1 MGELINTNDLSSLI
15 PMSANGKGGN
25 ARDLH
30 AFLGSK
36 KDFSNWIKRRI
47 DKFGFV
53 ENLDYHVLKFDY
65 LGNLLSIRHDKK
77 GESENQQVSKIEYI
91 LSVNMAKEL
100 SMLEGNDRGK
110 QARQYF
116 IACENM
122 ARTLLE
128 QKTREQQKQIE
139 SITVNNMELHNQIT
153 AQQPAVIFAESVAS
167 SNDAIRMDD
176 LAKLITQSGYIINR
190 NELFA
195 WLVKNGYLLRRQR
208 RIGRKLVN
216 DYSPSQEG
224 VRLHL
229 FHLHAEHIKGLN
241 CMRYTCKVTGK
252 GQIYFVNK
260 FKEIVNGKIKA

>member
-1 MGELINTNDLSSLI
+1 MSELINTNDFSSLI
-15 PMSANGKGGN
+15 PMSANGKEVN

-30 AFLGSK
+30 AFLGNK
-36 KDFSNWIKRRI
+36 RDFSTWIKDRI
-47 DKFGFV
+47 KSYDFIEGVDFQSFTEIV
-53 ENLDYHVLKFDY
+53 EREV
-65 LGNLLSIRHDKK
+65 GATTR
-77 GESENQQVSKIEYI
+77 IEYV
-91 LSVNMAKEL
+91 LSVDMAKEL

-128 QKTREQQKQIE
+128 QKARDQQKQIE
-139 SITVNNMELHNQIT
+139 SITANNMELHNRIT

-167 SNDAIRMDD
+167 SSDTIRMDD
-176 LAKLITQSGYIINR
+176 LAKLITQNGYIINR

-195 WLVKNGYLLRRQR
+195 WMVKNGYLLKKPR

-224 VRLHL
+224 VRLRL

-260 FKEIVNGKIKA
+260 FKEIMNGKTSA

>member
-1 MGELINTNDLSSLI
+1 MSELINTNDFSSLI
-15 PMSANGKGGN
+15 PMSANGKEVN

-30 AFLGSK
+30 AFLGNK
-36 KDFSNWIKRRI
+36 RDFSTWIKDRI
-47 DKFGFV
+47 KSYDFIEGVDFQSFTEIV
-53 ENLDYHVLKFDY
+53 EREV
-65 LGNLLSIRHDKK
+65 GATTR
-77 GESENQQVSKIEYI
+77 IEYV
-91 LSVNMAKEL
+91 LSVDMAKEL

-122 ARTLLE
+122 ARTFLE

-139 SITVNNMELHNQIT
+139 SITANNMELHNRIT

-167 SNDAIRMDD
+167 SSDTIRMDD
-176 LAKLITQSGYIINR
+176 LAKLITQNGYMINR

-195 WLVKNGYLLRRQR
+195 WMVKNGYLLKKPR

-224 VRLHL
+224 VRLRL

-260 FKEIVNGKIKA
+260 FKEIMNGKTSA

>member
-15 PMSANGKGGN
+15 PMSTNGKGVN

-36 KDFSNWIKRRI
+36 KDFSNWIKDRI
-47 DKFGFV
+47 KKCGYQQGIDFQTIC
-53 ENLDYHVLKFDY
+53 FDY
-65 LGNLLSIRHDKK
+65 RGNIIDVKADNLT
-77 GESENQQVSKIEYI
+77 SENQYVSKIDYI
-91 LSVNMAKEL
+91 ITIEMAKEL
-100 SMLEGNDRGK
+100 CMMERSEIGCRMR
-110 QARQYF
+110 RYF
-116 IACENM
+116 IGWESMN
-122 ARTLLE
+122 RTLLE

-208 RIGRKLVN
+208 KIGRKLVN

-260 FKEIVNGKIKA
+260 FKEIVNGKTKA

>member
-1 MGELINTNDLSSLI
+1 MSELINTNDFSSLI
-15 PMSANGKGGN
+15 PMSANGKEVN

-36 KDFSNWIKRRI
+36 KDFSNWIKGRI
-47 DKFGFV
+47 KKCGYQQGIDFQTIC
-53 ENLDYHVLKFDY
+53 FDY
-65 LGNLLSIRHDKK
+65 RGNIIDVKADNLA
-77 GESENQQVSKIEYI
+77 SENQYVSKIDYI
-91 LSVNMAKEL
+91 ITIEMAKEL
-100 SMLEGNDRGK
+100 CMMERSEIGCRMR
-110 QARQYF
+110 RYF
-116 IACENM
+116 IGCENM

-128 QKTREQQKQIE
+128 QKARDQQKQIE
-139 SITVNNMELHNQIT
+139 NITANNMELHNRIT

-167 SNDAIRMDD
+167 SSDTIRMDD
-176 LAKLITQSGYIINR
+176 LAKLITQNGYIINR

-195 WLVKNGYLLRRQR
+195 WMVKNGYLLKKPR

-224 VRLHL
+224 VRLRL

-260 FKEIVNGKIKA
+260 FKEIMNGKTSA

>member
-15 PMSANGKGGN
+15 PMSTNGKGVN

-36 KDFSNWIKRRI
+36 KDFSNWIKDRI
-47 DKFGFV
+47 KKCGYQQGIDFQTIC
-53 ENLDYHVLKFDY
+53 FDY
-65 LGNLLSIRHDKK
+65 RGNIIDVKADNLT
-77 GESENQQVSKIEYI
+77 SENQYVSKIDYI
-91 LSVNMAKEL
+91 ITIEMAKEL
-100 SMLEGNDRGK
+100 CMMERSEIGCRMR
-110 QARQYF
+110 RYF
-116 IACENM
+116 IGCESMN
-122 ARTLLE
+122 RTLLE

-208 RIGRKLVN
+208 KIGRKLVN

-260 FKEIVNGKIKA
+260 FKEIVNGKTKG

>member
-1 MGELINTNDLSSLI
+1 
-15 PMSANGKGGN
+15 
-25 ARDLH
+25 
-30 AFLGSK
+30 
-36 KDFSNWIKRRI
+36 
-47 DKFGFV
+47 
-53 ENLDYHVLKFDY
+53 
-65 LGNLLSIRHDKK
+65 
-77 GESENQQVSKIEYI
+77 
-91 LSVNMAKEL
+91 MAKEL

-224 VRLHL
+224 YACIC
-229 FHLHAEHIKGLN
+229 FIS
-241 CMRYTCKVTGK
+241 MRST
-252 GQIYFVNK
+252 
-260 FKEIVNGKIKA
+260 

>member
-1 MGELINTNDLSSLI
+1 MSELINTNSFGNLI
-15 PMSANGKGGN
+15 PITGNGKEVN

-30 AFLGSK
+30 AFLESK
-36 KDFSNWIKRRI
+36 QQFTDWIKNRI
-47 DKFGFV
+47 DKYDFIEGQ
-53 ENLDYHVLKFDY
+53 DYQTLYFDY
-65 LGNLLSIRHDKK
+65 LGNLLNIRYHNFTK
-77 GESENQQVSKIEYI
+77 SENQQVSKIEYI
-91 LSVNMAKEL
+91 LSINMAKEL
-100 SMLEGNDRGK
+100 SMLEGNNRGK

-116 IACENM
+116 IACENI

-128 QKTREQQKQIE
+128 QRTKEQQKQIE
-139 SITVNNMELHNQIT
+139 SITANNMELHNQIS

-167 SNDAIRMDD
+167 SNDTIRMDD
-176 LAKLITQSGYIINR
+176 LAKLITQNGYMINR

-195 WLVKNGYLLRRQR
+195 WMVKNGYLLKRPR

-224 VRLHL
+224 VRLQL

-241 CMRYTCKVTGK
+241 CVRYTCKVTGK

-260 FKEIVNGKIKA
+260 FEEIASNRNGL

>member
-1 MGELINTNDLSSLI
+1 MSELINTNDFGSLI
-15 PMSANGKGGN
+15 PLSANGKEVN

-30 AFLGSK
+30 AFLGNK
-36 KDFSNWIKRRI
+36 RDFSTWIKDRI
-47 DKFGFV
+47 KSYDFIEGVDFQSFTEIV
-53 ENLDYHVLKFDY
+53 EREV
-65 LGNLLSIRHDKK
+65 GATTR
-77 GESENQQVSKIEYI
+77 IEYI
-91 LSVNMAKEL
+91 LSVDMAKEL
-100 SMLEGNDRGK
+100 SMLEGNERGK

-122 ARTLLE
+122 VRTLLE

-139 SITVNNMELHNQIT
+139 SITANNMELHNQIT

-167 SNDAIRMDD
+167 SNDTIRMDD
-176 LAKLITQSGYIINR
+176 LAKLITQNGYIINR

-195 WLVKNGYLLRRQR
+195 WMVRNGYLLKKPR

-216 DYSPSQEG
+216 DYTPSQESA
-224 VRLHL
+224 RLRL

-260 FKEIVNGKIKA
+260 FKEIMNGKTNT

>member
-1 MGELINTNDLSSLI
+1 MSELINTNDFSSLI
-15 PMSANGKGGN
+15 PMSANGKEVN

-36 KDFSNWIKRRI
+36 RDFSTWIKDRI
-47 DKFGFV
+47 KSYDFIEGVDFQSFTEIV
-53 ENLDYHVLKFDY
+53 EREV
-65 LGNLLSIRHDKK
+65 GATTR
-77 GESENQQVSKIEYI
+77 IEYV
-91 LSVNMAKEL
+91 LSVDMAKEL

-128 QKTREQQKQIE
+128 QKAREQQKQIE
-139 SITVNNMELHNQIT
+139 SITANNMELHNRIT

-167 SNDAIRMDD
+167 SSDTIRMDD
-176 LAKLITQSGYIINR
+176 LAKLITQNGYIINR

-195 WLVKNGYLLRRQR
+195 WMVKNGYLLKKPR

-224 VRLHL
+224 VRLRL

-260 FKEIVNGKIKA
+260 FKEIMNGKTNT

>member
-1 MGELINTNDLSSLI
+1 MSELINTNDFGSLI
-15 PMSANGKGGN
+15 PLSANGKGVN

-30 AFLGSK
+30 AFLGNK
-36 KDFSNWIKRRI
+36 RDFSTWIKDRI
-47 DKFGFV
+47 KSYDFIEGVDFQSFTEIV
-53 ENLDYHVLKFDY
+53 EREV
-65 LGNLLSIRHDKK
+65 GATTR
-77 GESENQQVSKIEYI
+77 IEYI
-91 LSVNMAKEL
+91 LSVDMAKEL
-100 SMLEGNDRGK
+100 SMLEGNERGK

-139 SITVNNMELHNQIT
+139 SITANNMELHNQIT

-167 SNDAIRMDD
+167 SNDTIRMDD
-176 LAKLITQSGYIINR
+176 LAKLITQNGYIINR

-195 WLVKNGYLLRRQR
+195 WMVRNGYLLKKPR

-216 DYSPSQEG
+216 DYSPSQES
-224 VRLHL
+224 VRLRL

-260 FKEIVNGKIKA
+260 FKEIMNGKTNT

>member
-1 MGELINTNDLSSLI
+1 MNELINTDSFGNLI
-15 PMSANGKGGN
+15 PITGNGKEVN

-53 ENLDYHVLKFDY
+53 ENLDYRILEFDY
-65 LGNLLSIRHDKK
+65 LGNLLSVRHDKM

-91 LSVNMAKEL
+91 LSINMAKEL

-139 SITVNNMELHNQIT
+139 SITANNMELHNQIT
-153 AQQPAVIFAESVAS
+153 AQQPAVVFAESVAS
-167 SNDAIRMDD
+167 SNDTIRMDD
-176 LAKLITQSGYIINR
+176 LAKLITQNGYIINR

-195 WLVKNGYLLRRQR
+195 WMVQNGYLLKRSR
-208 RIGRKLVN
+208 RIGGKRIN

-224 VRLHL
+224 VRLRL

-241 CMRYTCKVTGK
+241 CVRYTCKVTGK
-252 GQIYFVNK
+252 GQIYFANK
-260 FKEIVNGKIKA
+260 FRNIQNNR

>member
-1 MGELINTNDLSSLI
+1 MSELINTNDFSSLI
-15 PMSANGKGGN
+15 PMSANGKEVN

-36 KDFSNWIKRRI
+36 RDFSTWIKDRI
-47 DKFGFV
+47 KSYDFIEGVDFQSFTEIV
-53 ENLDYHVLKFDY
+53 EREV
-65 LGNLLSIRHDKK
+65 GATTR
-77 GESENQQVSKIEYI
+77 IEYV
-91 LSVNMAKEL
+91 LSVDMAKEL

-128 QKTREQQKQIE
+128 QKAREQQKQIE
-139 SITVNNMELHNQIT
+139 SITANNMELHNQIT

-167 SNDAIRMDD
+167 SSDTIRMDD
-176 LAKLITQSGYIINR
+176 LAKLITQNGYIINR

-195 WLVKNGYLLRRQR
+195 WMVKNGYLLKKPR

-224 VRLHL
+224 VRLRL

-260 FKEIVNGKIKA
+260 FKEIMNGKTSA

>member
-1 MGELINTNDLSSLI
+1 MSELINTNDFSSLI
-15 PMSANGKGGN
+15 PMSANGKEVN

-36 KDFSNWIKRRI
+36 RDFSTWIKDRI
-47 DKFGFV
+47 KSYDFIEGVDFQSFTEIV
-53 ENLDYHVLKFDY
+53 EREV
-65 LGNLLSIRHDKK
+65 GATTR
-77 GESENQQVSKIEYI
+77 IEYV
-91 LSVNMAKEL
+91 LSVDMAKEL

-139 SITVNNMELHNQIT
+139 SITANNMELHNQIT

-167 SNDAIRMDD
+167 SSDTIRMDD
-176 LAKLITQSGYIINR
+176 LAKLITQNGYIINR

-195 WLVKNGYLLRRQR
+195 WMVKNGYLLKKPR

-224 VRLHL
+224 VRLRL

-260 FKEIVNGKIKA
+260 FKEIMNGKTNT

>member
-1 MGELINTNDLSSLI
+1 MSELINTNDLSSLI
-15 PMSANGKGGN
+15 PMSTNGKGVN

-36 KDFSNWIKRRI
+36 KDFSNWIKDRI
-47 DKFGFV
+47 KKCGYQQGIDFQTIC
-53 ENLDYHVLKFDY
+53 FDY
-65 LGNLLSIRHDKK
+65 RGNIIDVKADNLT
-77 GESENQQVSKIEYI
+77 SENQYVSKIDYI
-91 LSVNMAKEL
+91 ITIEMAKEL
-100 SMLEGNDRGK
+100 CMMERSEIGCRMR
-110 QARQYF
+110 RYF
-116 IACENM
+116 IGWESMN
-122 ARTLLE
+122 RTLLE

-208 RIGRKLVN
+208 KIGRKLVN

-260 FKEIVNGKIKA
+260 FKEIVNGKTKA

>member
-1 MGELINTNDLSSLI
+1 MSELINTNDFGSLI
-15 PMSANGKGGN
+15 PLSANGKEVN

-30 AFLGSK
+30 AFLGNK
-36 KDFSNWIKRRI
+36 RDFSTWIKDRI
-47 DKFGFV
+47 KSYDFIEGVDFQSFTEIV
-53 ENLDYHVLKFDY
+53 EREV
-65 LGNLLSIRHDKK
+65 GATTR
-77 GESENQQVSKIEYI
+77 IEYA
-91 LSVNMAKEL
+91 LSVDMAKEL
-100 SMLEGNDRGK
+100 SMLEGNERGK

-128 QKTREQQKQIE
+128 QKAREQQKQIE
-139 SITVNNMELHNQIT
+139 SITANNMELHNRIT

-167 SNDAIRMDD
+167 SNDTIRMDD
-176 LAKLITQSGYIINR
+176 LAKLITQNGYIINR

-195 WLVKNGYLLRRQR
+195 WMVKNGYLLKKPR

-224 VRLHL
+224 VRLRL

-260 FKEIVNGKIKA
+260 FKELMNGKTNT

>member
-1 MGELINTNDLSSLI
+1 MSELINTNDFSSLI
-15 PMSANGKGGN
+15 PMSANGKEVN

-30 AFLGSK
+30 AFLGNK
-36 KDFSNWIKRRI
+36 RDFSTWIKDRI
-47 DKFGFV
+47 KSYDFIEGVDFQSFTEIV
-53 ENLDYHVLKFDY
+53 EREV
-65 LGNLLSIRHDKK
+65 GATTR
-77 GESENQQVSKIEYI
+77 IEYV
-91 LSVNMAKEL
+91 LSVDMAKEL

-139 SITVNNMELHNQIT
+139 SITANNMELHNRIT

-167 SNDAIRMDD
+167 SSDTIRMDD
-176 LAKLITQSGYIINR
+176 LAKLITQNGYMINR

-195 WLVKNGYLLRRQR
+195 WMVKNGYLLKKPR

-224 VRLHL
+224 VRLRL

-260 FKEIVNGKIKA
+260 FKEIMNGKTSA

>member
-1 MGELINTNDLSSLI
+1 MSELINTNDFSSLI
-15 PMSANGKGGN
+15 PMSANGKEVN

-30 AFLGSK
+30 AFLGNK
-36 KDFSNWIKRRI
+36 RDFSTWIKDRI
-47 DKFGFV
+47 KSYDFIEGVDFQSFTEIV
-53 ENLDYHVLKFDY
+53 EREV
-65 LGNLLSIRHDKK
+65 GATTR
-77 GESENQQVSKIEYI
+77 IEYV
-91 LSVNMAKEL
+91 LSVDMAKEL

-128 QKTREQQKQIE
+128 QKSRDQQKQIE
-139 SITVNNMELHNQIT
+139 SITANNMELHNRIA

-167 SNDAIRMDD
+167 SSDTIRMDD
-176 LAKLITQSGYIINR
+176 LAKLITQNGYIINR

-195 WLVKNGYLLRRQR
+195 WMVKNGYLLKKPR

-224 VRLHL
+224 VRLRL

-260 FKEIVNGKIKA
+260 FKEIMNGKTSA

>member
-1 MGELINTNDLSSLI
+1 MNELINTNNFSRLI
-15 PMSANGKGGN
+15 PITGNGKDVN

-36 KDFSNWIKRRI
+36 RDFSNWIKGRI
-47 DKFGFV
+47 EKYGFV
-53 ENLDYHVLKFDY
+53 EGLDYRILEFDY
-65 LGNLLSIRHDKK
+65 LGNLLIIRHNKK
-77 GESENQQVSKIEYI
+77 GDSENQQVSKIEYI
-91 LSVNMAKEL
+91 LSINMAKEL
-100 SMLEGNDRGK
+100 SMLEGNNRGK

-116 IACENM
+116 IACENI
-122 ARTLLE
+122 ALALLE
-128 QKTREQQKQIE
+128 QKAREQQKQIE
-139 SITVNNMELHNQIT
+139 SITANNIELSNQIV
-153 AQQPAVIFAESVAS
+153 AQQPAVVFAESVAS
-167 SNDAIRMDD
+167 SSDNICMDD
-176 LAKLITQSGYIINR
+176 LAKLITQNGYMINR

-195 WLVKNGYLLRRQR
+195 WMVKNGYLLKRPR

-224 VRLHL
+224 ARLRL

-260 FKEIVNGKIKA
+260 FKEIANNRNYL